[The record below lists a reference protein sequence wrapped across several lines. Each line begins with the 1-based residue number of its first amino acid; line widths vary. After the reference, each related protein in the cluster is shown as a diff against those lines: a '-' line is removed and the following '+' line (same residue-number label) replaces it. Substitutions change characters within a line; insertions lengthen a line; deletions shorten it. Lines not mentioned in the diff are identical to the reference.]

1 MGDYNQTLAKIMLHD
16 TIHGTFSG
24 ELKNILRSGKIVW
37 ALRCSLM
44 VECQDLSQIPRTQEP
59 IQRSWMRGFALE
71 ISVLGRHRQEDP
83 WSWLAIRTS
92 LLDEFQA
99 PEKPYLKRKCR

>member
-1 MGDYNQTLAKIMLHD
+1 MGDYNQTLAKILLHD

-44 VECQDLSQIPRTQEP
+44 VECQDLS
-59 IQRSWMRGFALE
+59 
-71 ISVLGRHRQEDP
+71 
-83 WSWLAIRTS
+83 
-92 LLDEFQA
+92 
-99 PEKPYLKRKCR
+99 